1 MSDRTVRVLLK
12 SLVFLV
18 SLAPAAWLA
27 WATLTGNLSANP
39 LGDLT
44 NETGVWTLRFLCI
57 TLAITPLRR
66 ISGWNGWIKFRRMAG
81 LYAFFYGTLHLTTYV
96 IADRVAGLDV
106 PNGFIAWTT
115 LADLARAV
123 WDDIAKRPYIT
134 VGFAAWATMAPLAVT
149 STAGMIRRIGG
160 KRWSRLHTVVYV
172 TAVLGVVHYWWLVKA
187 DIRRPVAY
195 AAAVALLLAFRS
207 PSERTGNRCAL
218 PRLVPNTHPSSGP
231 RPPFAAQ
238 VSN

>member
-1 MSDRTVRVLLK
+1 MLLK
-12 SLVFLV
+12 PLVFLV
-18 SLAPAAWLA
+18 SLAPTAWLA

-195 AAAVALLLAFRS
+195 AAVVALLLAFRAYWKQMRAAAAGAEHAS
-207 PSERTGNRCAL
+207 FVGSTAAVRR
-218 PRLVPNTHPSSGP
+218 SSL
-231 RPPFAAQ
+231 
-238 VSN
+238 